1 MKHGR
6 ADETLE
12 WLGLGSLQDSYDKA
26 VAGAEADTIRGA
38 RKAGL
43 RQGLWSIFSL
53 PRPRW
58 PIFLITRNER
68 PYKGWWGSRTSTTSG
83 NESCRLTIGDIPQSP
98 RCLGSTGEILKKL
111 CVQRELDSIL
121 QLNLPENLIYCL
133 HEFEDG

>member
-83 NESCRLTIGDIPQSP
+83 NDSSNSLLGTFLNPLAVWDRLAKSSRNFASNASWIAF
-98 RCLGSTGEILKKL
+98 C
-111 CVQRELDSIL
+111 
-121 QLNLPENLIYCL
+121 N
-133 HEFEDG
+133 